1 MSLNSLKSNQ
11 NTFALTTGTQ
21 LLPRPEGSGRDSL
34 LTAACGYGKEKFM
47 KKIRAVSLG
56 LWVLAGFILAGAAS
70 ARAEGDGNLKIGY
83 LPATGHGK
91 IFVAQERGYFAEEGL
106 KVELVE
112 FINSADGIA
121 AIRAGKIDVGGFG
134 TVAPLLQI
142 STGADLRIIGG
153 LMGEDAAIVT
163 TPEKAESLKKVTDL
177 KGKKVATIRLAT
189 GDVILRAAVHKA
201 GLSWKDDLEIFE
213 LKSPG
218 AVIEAVKNGQ
228 ADAGVVWGPHDVSAV
243 NQGLKVVIV
252 SADLYPGHPC
262 CRLTVD
268 GGQYQERAAD
278 WKSFLRAMLKA
289 ERYALT
295 GGPEHRKRTVD
306 DIRKYAKLDADLIDK
321 SYYRGHLDQSTDPN
335 AAGVEN
341 IWRIINEAGF
351 VQARADAPRF
361 IETGAY
367 REALESLLAEEP
379 GDAYWLK
386 LKETFAQRNTG
397 AFGGGREVK

>member
-1 MSLNSLKSNQ
+1 
-11 NTFALTTGTQ
+11 
-21 LLPRPEGSGRDSL
+21 
-34 LTAACGYGKEKFM
+34 M
-47 KKIRAVSLG
+47 KKLWAVSFG
-56 LWVLAGFILAGAAS
+56 LWVIAGFILTGVVS
-70 ARAEGDGNLKIGY
+70 ARAEGDDSLKIGY

-121 AIRAGKIDVGGFG
+121 AIRSGKIDVGGFG

-142 STGADLRIIGG
+142 STGADLRVIGG
-153 LMGEDAAIVT
+153 LMGEDASIIT
-163 TPEKAESLKKVTDL
+163 TPEKAESLKKVADL

-189 GDVILRAAVHKA
+189 GDVILRAAVHDA

-213 LKSPG
+213 LKGPG

-228 ADAGVVWGPHDVSAV
+228 VDAGVVWGPHDASAI

-268 GGQYQERAAD
+268 GEQYQKRAAD
-278 WKSFLRAMLKA
+278 WKRFLRAVLKA

-295 GGPEHRKRTVD
+295 GGPEHQKQTVD

-321 SYYRGHLDQSTDPN
+321 SYYHAHLDQSTDPN
-335 AAGVEN
+335 AEGVKN
-341 IWRIINEAGF
+341 IWQIINEAGF
-351 VQARADAPRF
+351 VQTNEDALRF
-361 IETGAY
+361 IETRAY
-367 REALESLLAEEP
+367 QEALESLLAEEP
-379 GDAYWLK
+379 ADAYWLK
-386 LKETFAQRNTG
+386 LKEVFVKRNTG
-397 AFGGGREVK
+397 AYGGGREAKK